1 MDAVSYKTISVS
13 PADIKKEWLLID
25 AKGQRL
31 GRLAS
36 QVARLLRGKH
46 KVNYTPHMDC
56 GDNVV
61 IINANA
67 IELSGNKWEDNEY
80 VHYTGYPGG
89 QRTILA
95 KDLMAKHPT
104 AMLEKAIKGMLPKTK
119 LGRAIFGNL
128 HVYAGAEHKQ
138 QGQAPKTVELKE
150 IR

>member
-36 QVARLLRGKH
+36 QVARLLKGKH

-67 IELSGNKWEDNEY
+67 IELSGNKWEDKEY

-138 QGQAPKTVELKE
+138 QGQAPQTVELKE

>member
-1 MDAVSYKTISVS
+1 VDAVSYKTISVS

-36 QVARLLRGKH
+36 QVARLLKGKH

-67 IELSGNKWEDNEY
+67 IELSGNKWEDKEY

-138 QGQAPKTVELKE
+138 QGQAPQTVELKE

>member
-1 MDAVSYKTISVS
+1 VDAVSYKTISVS

-36 QVARLLRGKH
+36 QVARLLKGKH
-46 KVNYTPHMDC
+46 KVNYTPPMDC

-67 IELSGNKWEDNEY
+67 IELSGNKWEDKEY

-138 QGQAPKTVELKE
+138 QGQAPQTVELKE

>member
-1 MDAVSYKTISVS
+1 VDAVSYKTISVS

-36 QVARLLRGKH
+36 QVARLLKGKH

-67 IELSGNKWEDNEY
+67 IELSGNKWEDKEY
-80 VHYTGYPGG
+80 VHYTGHPGG

-138 QGQAPKTVELKE
+138 QGQAPQTVELKE

>member
-36 QVARLLRGKH
+36 QVATLLKGKH

-56 GDNVV
+56 GDNVI
-61 IINANA
+61 IINASA
-67 IELSGNKWEDNEY
+67 IELSGNKWEDKEY
-80 VHYTGYPGG
+80 VHYTGHPGG
-89 QRTILA
+89 QRAILA

-104 AMLEKAIKGMLPKTK
+104 AMLEKAIKGMLPKNK

-138 QGQAPKTVELKE
+138 QGQAPQTVELKE

>member
-36 QVARLLRGKH
+36 QVARLLKGKH

-67 IELSGNKWEDNEY
+67 IELSGNKWEDKEY

-119 LGRAIFGNL
+119 LGRAILGNL

-138 QGQAPKTVELKE
+138 QGQAPQTVELKE